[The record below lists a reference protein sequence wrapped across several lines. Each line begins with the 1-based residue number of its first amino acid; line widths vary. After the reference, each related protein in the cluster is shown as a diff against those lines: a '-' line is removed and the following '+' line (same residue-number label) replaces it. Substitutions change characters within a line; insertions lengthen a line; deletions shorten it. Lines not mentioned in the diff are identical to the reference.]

1 MAMFKSVLVPLGGSG
16 LSARALPFAKRV
28 AQAAAARLIVVR
40 AHLPADDLG
49 LRLEYP
55 ELSWAERADEERA
68 TAEAEFRTVV
78 DGLRKD
84 GQDVEARF
92 VEGAAADVIYE
103 TAASTRANLIVMS
116 THGHGGMG
124 RWLYGSVADE
134 VLRRVPVP
142 VLLVSAVCTQSWAE
156 DQPLRVVVPLDGSDL
171 AAEALGPARDLAVT
185 LGSELFLLAVVEPL
199 AVYPYQ
205 HLEAI
210 GDVERVE
217 TAQVRQY
224 LDKVAAEQRT
234 SDGPTI
240 ATRIAYGDAAERIC
254 AVAREVGAGT
264 IAMATHGRSG
274 MARLLL
280 GSVATRTLHQSSVP
294 VLIYR
299 PVAVPQTPLE
309 QAVEK
314 IARPSA
320 SVSHGA
326 RASQPAVCIDR

>member
-1 MAMFKSVLVPLGGSG
+1 MFNKVLVPLDGSA

-28 AQAAAARLIVVR
+28 ATAAGARLIVVR

-55 ELSWAERADEERA
+55 ELSLAERADMEREA
-68 TAEAEFRTVV
+68 AQAEFQSVI

-84 GQDVEARF
+84 SLDVEGHFA
-92 VEGAAADVIYE
+92 EGAAADVIYE
-103 TAASTRANLIVMS
+103 QAAATRASLIVMS
-116 THGHGGMG
+116 THGHGGLG

-142 VLLVSAVCTQSWAE
+142 VLLVSAVCTEMWAE

-171 AAEALGPARDLAVT
+171 AAEVLGPARDLAVT
-185 LGSELFLLAVVEPL
+185 LGSELLLLAVVEPIVL
-199 AVYPYQ
+199 YPYR

-210 GDVERVE
+210 GDVAELQE
-217 TAQVRQY
+217 AQARQY
-224 LDKVAAEQRT
+224 LDKVATELRAT
-234 SDGPTI
+234 DAPAVS
-240 ATRIAYGDAAERIC
+240 TRIVRGDAAAEIC
-254 AVAREVGAGT
+254 SVAREVGAGA

-280 GSVATRTLHQSSVP
+280 GSVATRMLHQSSVP

-309 QAVEK
+309 RAVDK
-314 IARPSA
+314 VAASAR
-320 SVSHGA
+320 
-326 RASQPAVCIDR
+326 

>member
-1 MAMFKSVLVPLGGSG
+1 MFRSVLVPLDGSA

-28 AQAAAARLIVVR
+28 AQAAGARLIVVR

-55 ELSWAERADEERA
+55 ELSLAERADMEREA
-68 TAEAEFRTVV
+68 AQAEFQSVI

-84 GQDVEARF
+84 GLDVEGHF
-92 VEGAAADVIYE
+92 TEGAAADVIYE
-103 TAASTRANLIVMS
+103 QAAATRASLIVMS
-116 THGHGGMG
+116 THGHGGLG

-142 VLLVSAVCTQSWAE
+142 VLLVSAVCTQIWAE

-171 AAEALGPARDLAVT
+171 AAEVLGPARDLAVT
-185 LGSELFLLAVVEPL
+185 LGSELLLLAVVEPI

-210 GDVERVE
+210 GDVAEVQE
-217 TAQVRQY
+217 AQARQY
-224 LDKVAAEQRT
+224 LDKVATELRAT
-234 SDGPTI
+234 GGP
-240 ATRIAYGDAAERIC
+240 AVSTRIVHGDAAAQIC
-254 AVAREVGAGT
+254 SVAREVGAGA

-299 PVAVPQTPLE
+299 PVVLPQTPLE
-309 QAVEK
+309 RAVDK
-314 IARPSA
+314 VAASAR
-320 SVSHGA
+320 
-326 RASQPAVCIDR
+326 

>member
-1 MAMFKSVLVPLGGSG
+1 MFNKVLVPLDGSA

-28 AQAAAARLIVVR
+28 ANAAGARLIVVR

-55 ELSWAERADEERA
+55 ELSLAERADMEREA
-68 TAEAEFRTVV
+68 AQAEFQSVI

-84 GQDVEARF
+84 GLDVEGHFA
-92 VEGAAADVIYE
+92 EGAAADVIYE
-103 TAASTRANLIVMS
+103 QAAATRASLIVMS
-116 THGHGGMG
+116 THGHGGLG

-142 VLLVSAVCTQSWAE
+142 VLLVSAVCTQIWAE

-171 AAEALGPARDLAVT
+171 AAEVLGPARDLAVT
-185 LGSELFLLAVVEPL
+185 LGSELLLLAVVEPI

-205 HLEAI
+205 YLEAI
-210 GDVERVE
+210 GDVAEVQD
-217 TAQVRQY
+217 AQARLY
-224 LDKVAAEQRT
+224 LDKLVAELRI
-234 SDGPTI
+234 SGGP
-240 ATRIAYGDAAERIC
+240 AVSTRIVHGDAAAQIC
-254 AVAREVGAGT
+254 SVAREVGAGA

-299 PVAVPQTPLE
+299 PVALPQTPLE
-309 QAVEK
+309 RAVDK
-314 IARPSA
+314 VAASAR
-320 SVSHGA
+320 
-326 RASQPAVCIDR
+326 

>member
-1 MAMFKSVLVPLGGSG
+1 MFNKVLVPLDGSA

-28 AQAAAARLIVVR
+28 ATAAGARLIVVR

-55 ELSWAERADEERA
+55 ELSLAERADMEREA
-68 TAEAEFRTVV
+68 AQAEFQSVI

-84 GQDVEARF
+84 SLDVEGHFA
-92 VEGAAADVIYE
+92 EGAAADVIYE
-103 TAASTRANLIVMS
+103 QAAATRASLIVMS
-116 THGHGGMG
+116 THGHGGLG

-142 VLLVSAVCTQSWAE
+142 VLLVSAVCTEMWAE

-171 AAEALGPARDLAVT
+171 AAEVLGPARDLAVT
-185 LGSELFLLAVVEPL
+185 LGSELLLLAVVEPI

-210 GDVERVE
+210 SDVAEVQDGQ
-217 TAQVRQY
+217 ARQY
-224 LDKVAAEQRT
+224 LDKVATELRAT
-234 SDGPTI
+234 DAPAVS
-240 ATRIAYGDAAERIC
+240 TRIVYGDAAAQIC
-254 AVAREVGAGT
+254 AVARKDGNGA

-309 QAVEK
+309 RAVEK
-314 IARPSA
+314 VAARP
-320 SVSHGA
+320 
-326 RASQPAVCIDR
+326 R